1 MKPINIIVAALCAV
15 LALIGFFGRKSAV
28 KALKQEESP
37 PKKLIIKKDIMSL
50 LSLIGSW
57 LFVIELSSHLLRKAA
72 QGGAEVSHW
81 HNTINIFGYEASK
94 YSLYAWAATAVIVIF
109 AFLFRLLAVPKM
121 EDVPRGA
128 QSFVEWMVDVFRKR
142 RQQNQ
147 LSDSPEN
154 AEKSQKRK
162 KRLVRSFIVLV
173 IWVAV
178 VGTLTLIF
186 GKHKSEG
193 FKVSLWAERVYIF
206 GFNLSSTVI
215 CTWVIMALLIV
226 LAVLFRIFVVP
237 RMKDLPNG
245 LQNIIE
251 LSVESVE
258 KYTDSKV
265 GKLGDNLGSYIFT
278 VAVFM
283 VSCAAV
289 ELFGV
294 RAPTADITLTFTLA
308 VITFI
313 LINYYGI
320 KRKGVLGRI
329 KSMASPTPIVFP
341 IKIVTDLAI
350 PVSLACRLF
359 GNMLGGMIV
368 MDLLYMALGN
378 AAVGIPSIL
387 GLYFNVFHPLI
398 QKFIFVT
405 LSLTFINEA
414 VE

>member
-1 MKPINIIVAALCAV
+1 MAV
-15 LALIGFFGRKSAV
+15 
-28 KALKQEESP
+28 
-37 PKKLIIKKDIMSL
+37 
-50 LSLIGSW
+50 
-57 LFVIELSSHLLRKAA
+57 
-72 QGGAEVSHW
+72 
-81 HNTINIFGYEASK
+81 
-94 YSLYAWAATAVIVIF
+94 
-109 AFLFRLLAVPKM
+109 
-121 EDVPRGA
+121 
-128 QSFVEWMVDVFRKR
+128 
-142 RQQNQ
+142 
-147 LSDSPEN
+147 
-154 AEKSQKRK
+154 
-162 KRLVRSFIVLV
+162 
-173 IWVAV
+173 
-178 VGTLTLIF
+178 
-186 GKHKSEG
+186 
-193 FKVSLWAERVYIF
+193 
-206 GFNLSSTVI
+206 
-215 CTWVIMALLIV
+215 LIV

-237 RMKDLPNG
+237 RMKDLPNS

-251 LSVESVE
+251 LAVESVE

-289 ELFGV
+289 ELFGI

-398 QKFIFVT
+398 QTFIFVT